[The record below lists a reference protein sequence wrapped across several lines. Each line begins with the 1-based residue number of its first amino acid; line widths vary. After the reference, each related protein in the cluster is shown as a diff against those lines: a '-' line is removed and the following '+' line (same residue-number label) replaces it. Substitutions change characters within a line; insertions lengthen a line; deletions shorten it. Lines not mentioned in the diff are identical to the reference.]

1 MIGSRCIDFST
12 SCFCFLFSGM
22 VIINHHLSTG
32 CLEAEGN
39 MVVFQ
44 DICGCPDELVTH
56 IVAELSDVCLLISQ
70 AELICH
76 PSVGFRFTQD
86 SLFPDLIEDSVCLN
100 PLQPKFPVGKSPFG
114 SFGSRMHADIGIAGW
129 IVGADINLSAMRM
142 RSIYKGCIS

>member
-1 MIGSRCIDFST
+1 
-12 SCFCFLFSGM
+12 
-22 VIINHHLSTG
+22 
-32 CLEAEGN
+32 

-100 PLQPKFPVGKSPFG
+100 PLQPEFPVGKSPFW
-114 SFGSRMHADIGIAGW
+114 SFGSRMYPDIGIAGW
-129 IVGADINLSAMRM
+129 IVGADIDLSAMRM